1 MPKFIKF
8 LNDYGMHI
16 FNSDE
21 IIKIS
26 FFTKELSIVV
36 NVRDFSEVKIQYE
49 NTDHFKINCDSIMEQ
64 LGL

>member
-1 MPKFIKF
+1 
-8 LNDYGMHI
+8 MHI